1 MNKAPTTL
9 LILVA
14 AAVVAILVAI
24 WVLFPTTFSQE
35 STASTP
41 EIAQGNLQTET
52 FAIVGQDHIR
62 QGEPVEY
69 NSNPPTSGGHFGTQ
83 RPWGVFAQKII
94 DQGAIHNIEH
104 GGIWITYKPDLELRQ
119 VRQLRQIAAKYP
131 NAVLMS
137 PRAEND
143 NSIAIVSWGRM
154 MKLDAV
160 DVGAVD
166 QYIRTYVNDGPE
178 KFASLDKPVELET
191 VSLEDGK
198 PFPQFSL
205 SDVDGAAASPAT
217 LLGKPAIVWFTAGWC
232 VPCQIGAKEV
242 AKLDT
247 ELGGDAFDVLVV
259 FVDPRE
265 NQGDL
270 REWKTNFANPDWQVA
285 FDDQSDPLATK
296 VGLKYL
302 DSKYLLDG
310 NGVLLNQDFRI
321 ADDDYLDLIRR
332 TAEGS

>member
-1 MNKAPTTL
+1 MKNKSATI
-9 LILVA
+9 ILA
-14 AAVVAILVAI
+14 ATALTALVVAT
-24 WVLFPTTFSQE
+24 WVLLPASGSQDSTTSAPQV
-35 STASTP
+35 
-41 EIAQGNLQTET
+41 AQSSLQTET
-52 FAIVGQDHIR
+52 FAIVSQNHIK
-62 QGEPVEY
+62 QGDPTNY

-83 RPWGVFAQKII
+83 RPWGVFGGKVA

-104 GGIWITYKPDLELRQ
+104 GGIWIAYKPDLDPAQ
-119 VRQLRQIAAKYP
+119 VKQLRQIAAKYP
-131 NAVLMS
+131 NAVIMS

-143 NSIAIVSWGRM
+143 DPIAVVSWGRVM
-154 MKLDAV
+154 RLEAV
-160 DVGAVD
+160 DAAAID
-166 QYIRTYVNDGPE
+166 LYIRTYVNDSPE
-178 KFASLDKPVELET
+178 KFASLEKPVEPET
-191 VSLEDGK
+191 INLEDGK
-198 PFPQFSL
+198 PFPRFNL
-205 SDVDGAAASPAT
+205 SDVDGTAATTTT
-217 LLGKPAIVWFTAGWC
+217 LAGKPVIVWFTAGWC

-265 NQGDL
+265 NEGDL

-302 DSKYLLDG
+302 DSKYLLDA
-310 NGVLLNQDFRI
+310 NGTLLNQDFKI
-321 ADDDYLDLIRR
+321 ADDDYLALIRR